1 MAPLLHPA
9 RAASAVVRRATAP
22 IRLDRN
28 YRPVAPILM
37 SAFGAIELFRIADN
51 SPPVLLAT

>member
-1 MAPLLHPA
+1 MAPLLHPT

-28 YRPVAPILM
+28 YRPVAPDFNERIRGNR
-37 SAFGAIELFRIADN
+37 AFSYR
-51 SPPVLLAT
+51 